1 MTLTTAKR
9 LMALFLCT
17 TLLFAG
23 LFAWQLS
30 GGALPEFSLP
40 WEEEDPWAD
49 DGEEEDP
56 WADDEEEGPD
66 RSVLALENQPRENY
80 TDEMKIPAGVV
91 LDQGTKDRERMG
103 DHQGSPYF
111 CNIDFYNAKPTE
123 TLLLLP
129 NFRTYQQTS
138 QDTCGPACV
147 VMVLDYYGK
156 LGDWNEQ
163 SLAEL
168 ATSHADVHGGLCLD
182 QMMEIFQKVGGF
194 ELKTTYDYGKRVNSI
209 NELMLQTNVEK
220 GIPTII
226 GWNDRGGHW
235 QVVIGYDSMG
245 TVDPWDDV
253 VILADP
259 SDDTDHNQ
267 DGYYVYSMQR
277 LLTNF
282 AFYGMTGVED
292 HVYRRCF
299 LAPQPAE

>member
-23 LFAWQLS
+23 LFAWQLTGTGVPFYAAPS
-30 GGALPEFSLP
+30 ETEGGQQ
-40 WEEEDPWAD
+40 
-49 DGEEEDP
+49 
-56 WADDEEEGPD
+56 EGASPNLVEQ
-66 RSVLALENQPRENY
+66 SEGNY
-80 TDEMKIPAGVV
+80 TDGMKIPTRTV
-91 LDQGTKDRERMG
+91 LDQEVKERERSG
-103 DHQGSPYF
+103 DHPGSPYF

-129 NFRTYQQTS
+129 SFRTYQQTS
-138 QDTCGPACV
+138 QDSCGLACV
-147 VMVLDYYGK
+147 MMVLDYYDK
-156 LGDWNEQ
+156 LADWDEQ
-163 SLAEL
+163 SLGAL
-168 ATSHADVHGGLCLD
+168 PTSHEDIHNGLCLE

-194 ELKTTYDYGKRVNSI
+194 EMKTTYDYGKRVNSI

-277 LLTNF
+277 LLSNF
-282 AFYGMTGVED
+282 AFYSMEGVED
-292 HVYRRCF
+292 HLYRRCF
-299 LAPQPAE
+299 IAPQPAKE